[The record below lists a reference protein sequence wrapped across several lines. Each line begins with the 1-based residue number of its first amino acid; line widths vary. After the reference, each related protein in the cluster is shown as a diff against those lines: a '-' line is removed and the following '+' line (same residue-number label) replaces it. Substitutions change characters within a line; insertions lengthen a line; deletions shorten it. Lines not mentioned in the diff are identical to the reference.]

1 MRLLFT
7 GLTFR
12 ELLAFL
18 VAPAAVAIVVGLV
31 PMMAGEPSAALSVIM
46 LYWIV
51 FVSMP
56 TWAVGTRLYVSAKKR
71 SVVGLKTCIAGGAI
85 AKALVIFG
93 FGVVVSFFLMVF
105 QYPLQEVIP
114 HWLHWIVILAPWG
127 LGASALGAV
136 EGLLFWMFIRYWPS
150 LRSERR
156 SDVRVPEGRASGN
169 LSS

>member
-1 MRLLFT
+1 MRPLFT

-93 FGVVVSFFLMVF
+93 FGVIASLFLTAFYYPVHEVF
-105 QYPLQEVIP
+105 PR
-114 HWLHWIVILAPWG
+114 WLHWIVILAPWG
-127 LGASALGAV
+127 CGASALGAV
-136 EGLLFWMFIRYWPS
+136 EGLLFWMFIHYWPP

-156 SDVRVPEGRASGN
+156 PGV
-169 LSS
+169 